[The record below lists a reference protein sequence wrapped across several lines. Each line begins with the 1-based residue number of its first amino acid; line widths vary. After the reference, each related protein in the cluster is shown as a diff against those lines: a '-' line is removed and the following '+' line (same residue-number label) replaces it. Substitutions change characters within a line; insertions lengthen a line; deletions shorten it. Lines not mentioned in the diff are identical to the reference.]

1 MYSLGIS
8 VPGGLTRIS
17 LITTCPR
24 RLGAEASKHQSHTRM
39 AAHFS
44 PLLLRQNSINQ
55 FSRSIG
61 MPALSQWI
69 ALTNHTAGPCQR
81 RPNSGAA
88 VASANV
94 TIPLNLVLKTPGK
107 FEQKPGFRD
116 LWPLPSSLKLLPG
129 CRRA

>member
-17 LITTCPR
+17 LITTCAR
-24 RLGAEASKHQSHTRM
+24 RLGAETSKHHSHTRM

-55 FSRSIG
+55 FSRCIG

-81 RPNSGAA
+81 RPNSG
-88 VASANV
+88 VPVGSANLP
-94 TIPLNLVLKTPGK
+94 IPSNLVLKIPDK
-107 FEQKPGFRD
+107 FEQKPG
-116 LWPLPSSLKLLPG
+116 
-129 CRRA
+129 